1 MTGADLL
8 AFTVLAWPLIA
19 AILLAL
25 RSAGRALY
33 QTARTHTRST
43 R

>member
-1 MTGADLL
+1 MNGVDLL
-8 AFTVLAWPLIA
+8 AFTILAWPLIA
-19 AILLAL
+19 AALYVL

-33 QTARTHTRST
+33 QAARTHTRST

>member
-8 AFTVLAWPLIA
+8 AFTILAWPLIGGV
-19 AILLAL
+19 LYVL
-25 RSAGRALY
+25 RTAGRALY
-33 QTARTHTRST
+33 QTARTRST

>member
-8 AFTVLAWPLIA
+8 AFTILAWPLISGA
-19 AILLAL
+19 LLAL
-25 RSAGRALY
+25 RWTGRALY
-33 QTARTHTRST
+33 RTARTHTRST